1 MSIEVIY
8 KMLIDGI
15 ELNDNTINSYGFNK
29 EDINK
34 LINDKKLKQVQDK
47 YELVDLEAFFKYGI
61 LLSKNVNNELA
72 YICFRKCYELCPKNN
87 KFCYQLLT
95 MELKKQNRKENKS
108 YDKAFDIFINIENNA
123 KKEISINNSRLY
135 LYLFSFIYDSMPE
148 EYKRKVFNIK
158 WYDLI
163 LERKPNTKDENQI
176 RRAIVQRR
184 FKYAI
189 ELLDKL
195 IKKQNNH
202 SISFELLRAL
212 LNEVIDAENNKKE
225 ELLNLIKEEKY
236 EEIVSILEYRFN
248 LMGPLKID
256 ENILLV
262 LKTLI
267 RMNETNEVP
276 FVKRGSTNISEAISN
291 NDFELAYKLDVDF
304 LSEYGLN
311 KDNNVFCIALS
322 KINNKIS
329 ELRNKKNNDIEDMAY
344 FIKES
349 GISLEEAVK
358 KYSLT
363 AKSLLLI
370 KLVYVRDYYIEG
382 KYLEGDTLLKEV
394 ELSKGI
400 YLEIDK
406 NIEEL
411 KINRYNYKDRLDINI
426 KSRKK

>member
-8 KMLIDGI
+8 KMLINNM
-15 ELNDNTINSYGFNK
+15 ELNDNNLTKCGFTK

-34 LINDKKLKQVQDK
+34 LIKDKKLKQVQDK

-61 LLSKNVNNELA
+61 LLSINGNNKLA
-72 YICFRKCYELCPKNN
+72 YTCFRKCYELCPKNN

-95 MELKKQNRKENKS
+95 MELKKQNRKENSS
-108 YDKAFDIFINIENNA
+108 YDEAFDIFINIEKNA

-135 LYLFSFIYDSMPE
+135 LYLFSFIHDSMPE
-148 EYKRKVFNIK
+148 EYKKKVSNIK
-158 WYDLI
+158 WYDLM

-184 FKYAI
+184 FKYAL

-212 LNEVIDAENNKKE
+212 LNEVIDAENKKRE
-225 ELLNLIKEEKY
+225 ALLNLIKEEKY
-236 EEIVSILEYRFN
+236 KEIVSILETRSN
-248 LMGPLKID
+248 LMGLIMTD

-262 LKTLI
+262 LKALI
-267 RMNETNEVP
+267 KMNETNEIP
-276 FVKRGSTNISEAISN
+276 FVKEGSTNISEAVSN
-291 NDFELAYKLDVDF
+291 NDFELAYKLDVAF
-304 LSEYGLN
+304 LSEHRTN
-311 KDNNVFCIALS
+311 KEDNIFYIALL
-322 KINNKIS
+322 KINNKICD
-329 ELRNKKNNDIEDMAY
+329 LRNQKNSDMEELAY

-349 GISLEEAVK
+349 GLSLKEAIK

-363 AKSLLLI
+363 TKSLLLI
-370 KLVYVRDYYIEG
+370 KLIYVRDYYIEG
-382 KYLEGDTLLKEV
+382 MYLEGDTLLKEV
-394 ELSKGI
+394 ELYKGS

-406 NIEEL
+406 YIDEL
-411 KINRYNYKDRLDINI
+411 KINRDNYKDRLDIYI